1 MGHSPPIMRREQLT
15 AEIKVRVPM
24 WLKKALEDNSL
35 REDMV
40 LSDVV
45 RRALKS
51 YALNQRPMTQAA
63 A

>member
-1 MGHSPPIMRREQLT
+1 MGHNPATMRREQLT
-15 AEIKVRVPM
+15 AEIKVRVPL

-51 YALNQRPMTQAA
+51 YALNQRPVAQAA
-63 A
+63 

>member
-1 MGHSPPIMRREQLT
+1 MRREQLT
-15 AEIKVRVPM
+15 DEIKVRVPV
-24 WLKKALEDNSL
+24 WLKKALEDNAL

-51 YALNQRPMTQAA
+51 YALNQRPVAQAA
-63 A
+63 

>member
-1 MGHSPPIMRREQLT
+1 MGHIPRIMRREQLT
-15 AEIKVRVPM
+15 AEIKVRVPV

-35 REDMV
+35 REDMA

-51 YALNQRPMTQAA
+51 YALNQRPVAQVAA
-63 A
+63 